1 MADDVRVRVGRTS
14 AVPSGSQ
21 FDDLMRG
28 ERVMHAARWVAVV
41 FALVQVSLYRTL
53 PYPPGIQRLGYAL
66 AAGVALFN
74 FALIAA
80 SRQVRTERSV
90 RVMAAVGLV
99 GDALVAGAFV
109 WLYTFDSTAAI
120 YSVLYIIPLE
130 AAMRF
135 QLVGALSM
143 WAFITL
149 LYTAKEIWGSAKY
162 GYAIAA
168 ESISFRMGVGL
179 IIAVIGGLIARDLS
193 RQREHAEVT
202 KQRYERLVNGV
213 EAIVWEF
220 NPRTMRFTFISGEAE
235 RMLGYPPSD
244 MTDPR
249 FWRSHIHRDDLARV
263 NEHVRVLSRDGGQD
277 ECEFR
282 LIAADGHSVW
292 IHDVAA
298 GEPGPDGRPECVR
311 GIMVDITE
319 RKQAEMALLESERR
333 FRTAFN
339 GAGTGM
345 ALVGIDGRFLRVNDE
360 LVRITGYS
368 EEELLET
375 SFIAITHSEDQ
386 AAGRSLIRRML
397 SGGQRTFLGEQR
409 YVHKTGTVVWVLVSS
424 SLVVDDADRPLYF
437 ITQIQDITERKRAE
451 DLLEHQ
457 ALHDPMTGLPNRT
470 LLLDRLTH
478 AMARCRRT
486 GRVAAVLFMDLDR
499 LKLVNDSMG
508 HEAGD
513 SLLTAVARRIETILR
528 PQDTAARH
536 GGDEFVIV
544 CEDLESPQHA
554 VVIAE
559 RLGEV
564 LAAPFA
570 LSAGEAYVTA
580 SIGIAVSRSA
590 GDTPESLLRDADA
603 AMYRAKEKGKARY
616 ELFDDLLRQRAADR
630 LRMVN
635 DLNRAQDRGEFELV
649 YQPTVDLASTKYV
662 GVEALLRWRQ
672 GRSLVPPPEFLNLA
686 EETGLIVP
694 IGHWALRTACEQLA
708 EWNRAR
714 AERQDGSPPLWLS
727 LNVSPRQ
734 LTAPGLVESVA
745 HTLTETGA
753 EGRWLRFEVTEQ
765 ALSAGSHALDVLSG
779 LRDLGVGIFVDNFG
793 TGYSSLSFLRQF
805 PFDGIKVDGSF
816 VSRVA
821 SNEADLAIVRAVV
834 EMARGLGVRTVAENV
849 ESEEQAVA
857 LTEAGCDEAQ
867 GYYFYV
873 PSESDALAAVLD
885 RGPVLPRRDPAAKAA
900 KESIRLP

>member
-1 MADDVRVRVGRTS
+1 MRVGSRR
-14 AVPSGSQ
+14 AAPGGSH

-28 ERVMHAARWVAVV
+28 ERVMHAARWVAAV
-41 FALVQVSLYRTL
+41 FAVLQVSLYKTL

-66 AAGVALFN
+66 AVGVALFN
-74 FALIAA
+74 FGLIAA
-80 SRQVRTERSV
+80 SRQVRTERAA
-90 RVMAAVGLV
+90 RVMAGVGLV

-130 AAMRF
+130 GAMRF

-143 WAFITL
+143 WAFTAV

-162 GYAIAA
+162 GYVVAP

-179 IIAVIGGLIARDLS
+179 IIAVIGGLIARDLF
-193 RQREHAEVT
+193 RQREQAEVT
-202 KQRYERLVNGV
+202 KERYERLVNGV

-220 NPRTMRFTFISGEAE
+220 NPRTLRFTFVSGEAE

-249 FWRSHIHRDDLARV
+249 FWRSHMHPEDVARV
-263 NEHVRVLSRDGGQD
+263 NEHVRVLSREGGQD

-292 IHDVAA
+292 IHDVAT
-298 GEPGPDGRPECVR
+298 GEPGADGRPECVR

-319 RKQAEMALLESERR
+319 RKRAETALLESERR

-360 LVRITGYS
+360 LSRITGYS

-375 SFIAITHSEDQ
+375 SFIAITHAEDQ

-409 YVHKTGTVVWVLVSS
+409 YVHKSGTVVWVLVSS

-437 ITQIQDITERKRAE
+437 ITQVQDITERKRAE

-478 AMARCRRT
+478 AMARGRRT

-559 RLGEV
+559 RLGDV
-564 LAAPFA
+564 LAEPFA
-570 LSAGEAYVTA
+570 LPAGEAYVTA
-580 SIGIAVSRSA
+580 SIGIAVSRND

-635 DLNRAQDRGEFELV
+635 ELNRAQEEAEFELV
-649 YQPTVDLASTKYV
+649 YQPTVDLQTNRYV

-694 IGHWALRTACEQLA
+694 MGQWALRTGCEQLTR
-708 EWNRAR
+708 WNRER
-714 AERQDGSPPLWLS
+714 AAKGDAAPLWLS
-727 LNVSPRQ
+727 VNVSPRQ
-734 LTAPGLVESVA
+734 LASPGLVEFVRE
-745 HTLTETGA
+745 TLVETGA
-753 EGRWLRFEVTEQ
+753 EARWLRFEITEQ
-765 ALSAGSHALDVLSG
+765 ALSGGSHALDVLSA
-779 LRDLGVGIFVDNFG
+779 LRDLGIGVFVDNFG
-793 TGYSSLSFLRQF
+793 TGHSSLSFLRQF
-805 PFDGIKVDGSF
+805 PFDGMKVDGSF
-816 VSRVA
+816 VSRV
-821 SNEADLAIVRAVV
+821 STDPADLAIVRAVV

-849 ESEEQAVA
+849 ESEDQAVA
-857 LTEAGCDEAQ
+857 LAEAGCDEAQ

-873 PSESDALAAVLD
+873 PAEPEALGPVLE
-885 RGPVLPRRDPAAKAA
+885 RGPVLPRRGAQGVAKDV
-900 KESIRLP
+900 IRLP

>member
-1 MADDVRVRVGRTS
+1 
-14 AVPSGSQ
+14 
-21 FDDLMRG
+21 
-28 ERVMHAARWVAVV
+28 MHAARWVAVV
-41 FALVQVSLYRTL
+41 FALVQVTLYRTL

-66 AAGVALFN
+66 AATVALFN
-74 FALIAA
+74 FGLIAA
-80 SRQVRTERSV
+80 SRQVRTER
-90 RVMAAVGLV
+90 AARLLAASGLV
-99 GDALVAGAFV
+99 GDALVASGFV
-109 WLYTFDSTAAI
+109 WLYAFDSTAAI

-135 QLVGALSM
+135 QLGGALSM
-143 WAFITL
+143 WTFTAA
-149 LYTAKEIWGSAKY
+149 LYTGKEIWGSNRY

-168 ESISFRMGVGL
+168 ESISFRMGIGL

-193 RQREHAEVT
+193 RQREQAELT
-202 KQRYERLVNGV
+202 KVRYERLVNGV

-220 NPRTMRFTFISGEAE
+220 NPRSMRFTFVSGEAE
-235 RMLGYPPSD
+235 RMLGYTPEEMSN
-244 MTDPR
+244 PR
-249 FWRSHIHRDDLARV
+249 FWLSHMHPEDVARV

-292 IHDVAA
+292 IHDVGA
-298 GEPGPDGRPECVR
+298 GEPGPDGRPEYVR
-311 GIMVDITE
+311 GVMVDITE
-319 RKQAEMALLESERR
+319 RKRAETALLESERR

-368 EEELLET
+368 EDELLET
-375 SFIAITHSEDQ
+375 SFIAITHADDQ

-397 SGGQRTFLGEQR
+397 AGGQRTFLGEQR

-437 ITQIQDITERKRAE
+437 ITQVQDITERKRAE

-470 LLLDRLTH
+470 LLLDRLEH
-478 AMARCRRT
+478 AMARCSRT
-486 GRVAAVLFMDLDR
+486 GQMAAVLFMDLDR

-513 SLLTAVARRIETILR
+513 MLLKGVARRIETTLR

-544 CEDLESPQHA
+544 CEDLENAEQA
-554 VVIAE
+554 VAIAE
-559 RLGEV
+559 RVGSV
-564 LAAPFA
+564 LAEPFA
-570 LSAGEAYVTA
+570 LPAGEVYVTA
-580 SIGIAVSRSA
+580 SIGIAVSRSE

-616 ELFDDLLRQRAADR
+616 ELFDDVLRQRAADK

-635 DLNRAQDRGEFELV
+635 ELNRAQERSEFELV
-649 YQPTVDLASTKYV
+649 YQPTVDLQTSHYV

-672 GRSLVPPPEFLNLA
+672 GRSLVPPPEFLHLA

-694 IGHWALRTACEQLA
+694 MGHWALETACRQLN
-708 EWNRAR
+708 EWNTERA
-714 AERQDGSPPLWLS
+714 AASEPLPPVWLS
-727 LNVSPRQ
+727 SNVSPRQ
-734 LTAPGLVESVA
+734 LAAAGLTDWVRDV
-745 HTLTETGA
+745 LPRTGVQG
-753 EGRWLRFEVTEQ
+753 EWLRFEVTEQ
-765 ALSAGSHALDVLSG
+765 ALSGGPRVLDVLTE
-779 LRDLGVGIFVDNFG
+779 LRELGVGIYVDNFG

-816 VSRVA
+816 ISRVHT
-821 SNEADLAIVRAVV
+821 NDADLAIVRAVV

-849 ESEEQAVA
+849 ESEEQAA
-857 LTEAGCDEAQ
+857 LLAEAGCDEAQ

-873 PSESDALAAVLD
+873 PSEPGPLAAVLE
-885 RGPVLPRRDPAAKAA
+885 RGPVLPRRETAPPST
-900 KESIRLP
+900 ESIRLP

>member
-1 MADDVRVRVGRTS
+1 MGRTD
-14 AVPSGSQ
+14 APRGDTR
-21 FDDLMRG
+21 FEDLMRG
-28 ERVMHAARWVAVV
+28 ERVMHAARWVAAV
-41 FALVQVSLYRTL
+41 FAVVQVSLYRTL
-53 PYPPGIQRLGYAL
+53 PYPPGIQRLGYLL

-80 SRQVRTERSV
+80 GRQVRTERSARIV
-90 RVMAAVGLV
+90 AATGLV
-99 GDALVAGAFV
+99 GDALVAAGFV

-135 QLVGALSM
+135 QLTGALSL
-143 WAFITL
+143 WAFTAV

-193 RQREHAEVT
+193 KQREQAQLTME
-202 KQRYERLVNGV
+202 RYERLVNGV
-213 EAIVWEF
+213 GAIVWEF
-220 NPRTMRFTFISGEAE
+220 NPRTMRFTFVSGEAE

-249 FWRSHIHRDDLARV
+249 FWRSHVHADDLARV
-263 NEHVRVLSRDGGQD
+263 NEHVRVLSRVGGQD

-282 LIAADGHSVW
+282 LVTADGQSVW
-292 IHDVAA
+292 LHDVAA
-298 GEPGPDGRPECVR
+298 SDPGADGRPECVR
-311 GIMVDITE
+311 GIMVDVTE
-319 RKQAEMALLESERR
+319 RKRAELALLESERR
-333 FRTAFN
+333 FRSAFN

-345 ALVGIDGRFLRVNDE
+345 ALIGIDGRFLRVNDE

-368 EEELLET
+368 EDELLET
-375 SFIAITHSEDQ
+375 SFIAITHADDQ
-386 AAGRSLIRRML
+386 AGGRSLIRRML
-397 SGGQRTFLGEQR
+397 SGGRRTFLGEQR
-409 YVHKTGTVVWVLVSS
+409 YIHKTGTVVWVLVSS

-437 ITQIQDITERKRAE
+437 ITQVQDITERKRAE

-486 GRVAAVLFMDLDR
+486 GRMAAVLFMDLDR

-513 SLLTAVARRIETILR
+513 TLLTAVARRIETTLR

-544 CEDLESPQHA
+544 CEDLDSAEAA
-554 VVIAE
+554 VTIAE

-564 LAAPFA
+564 LAEPFA
-570 LSAGEAYVTA
+570 LPAGEAYVTA
-580 SIGIAVSRSA
+580 SIGIAVSRSE

-616 ELFDDLLRQRAADR
+616 ELFDDLLRQRALDR

-635 DLNRAQDRGEFELV
+635 DLHRAHEQNEFELV
-649 YQPTVDLASTKYV
+649 YQPTVDLATNRYV
-662 GVEALLRWRQ
+662 GVETLLRWRQ
-672 GRSLVPPPEFLNLA
+672 GRSLVPPTEFLNLA

-694 IGHWALRTACEQLA
+694 MGTWALRTACAQVA
-708 EWNRAR
+708 EWNRER
-714 AERQDGSPPLWLS
+714 AAATEPVAPLWLS
-727 LNVSPRQ
+727 VNVSPRQ
-734 LTAPGLVESVA
+734 LSDPGLLSSVKQI
-745 HTLTETGA
+745 LDETGA

-765 ALSAGSHALDVLSG
+765 ALSAGAHALDVLG
-779 LRDLGVGIFVDNFG
+779 ELRDLGVGVFVDNFG

-816 VSRVA
+816 IARVHA
-821 SNEADLAIVRAVV
+821 SEADLAIVRAVV
-834 EMARGLGVRTVAENV
+834 EMARGLSVRTVAENV
-849 ESEEQAVA
+849 ESEEQAAVLA
-857 LTEAGCDEAQ
+857 LAGCDEAQ

-873 PSESDALAAVLD
+873 PSEPETLAPVLE
-885 RGPVLPRRDPAAKAA
+885 RGPVLPRKAT
-900 KESIRLP
+900 SPTGSGPIVLS

>member
-1 MADDVRVRVGRTS
+1 
-14 AVPSGSQ
+14 
-21 FDDLMRG
+21 
-28 ERVMHAARWVAVV
+28 MHVARWVAAV
-41 FALVQVSLYRTL
+41 FATVQVSLYRTL
-53 PYPPGIQRLGYAL
+53 PYPPGIQRIGYLL
-66 AAGVALFN
+66 AAGIALFN
-74 FALIAA
+74 FGLIAA
-80 SRQVRTERSV
+80 SRQVRTERSA
-90 RVMAAVGLV
+90 RLMAGIGLA
-99 GDALVAGAFV
+99 GDALVAAAFV
-109 WLYTFDSTAAI
+109 WLFAFDATSAI

-135 QLVGALSM
+135 QLGGALSV
-143 WAFITL
+143 WGFSAL
-149 LYTAKEIWGSAKY
+149 LYTGKEIWSSAQY
-162 GYAIAA
+162 GYEVGP

-193 RQREHAEVT
+193 RQREQAELT

-220 NPRTMRFTFISGEAE
+220 DPRTLRFTFVSGEAE
-235 RMLGYPPSD
+235 RMLGYPPEEMSN
-244 MTDPR
+244 PR
-249 FWRSHIHRDDLARV
+249 FWLSHMHPDDVGRV
-263 NEHVRVLSRDGGQD
+263 NEHVRILSRVGGQD

-282 LIAADGHSVW
+282 LIAADGQTVW
-292 IHDVAA
+292 IHDVAN
-298 GEPGPDGRPECVR
+298 GEPGSDGRPECVR
-311 GIMVDITE
+311 GVMVDITE
-319 RKQAEMALLESERR
+319 RKRAETALLESERR

-397 SGGQRTFLGEQR
+397 SGGQRTFSGEQR
-409 YVHKTGTVVWVLVSS
+409 YVHQTGTLVWVLVSYS
-424 SLVVDDADRPLYF
+424 MVVDDADRPLYF
-437 ITQIQDITERKRAE
+437 IAQIQDITERKRAE

-486 GRVAAVLFMDLDR
+486 GRLAAVLFVDLDR
-499 LKLVNDSMG
+499 LKMVNDSMG

-513 SLLTAVARRIETILR
+513 RLLTAVARRIETILR

-536 GGDEFVIV
+536 GGDEFVVV
-544 CEDLESPQHA
+544 CEDLESAQHA

-559 RLGEV
+559 RLGDV
-564 LAAPFA
+564 LAAPFV
-570 LSAGEAYVTA
+570 LPEGEVYVTA
-580 SIGIAVSRSA
+580 SIGISISRND
-590 GDTPESLLRDADA
+590 GDTPDSLLRDADA

-635 DLNRAQDRGEFELV
+635 DLSRAQEQHEFELV
-649 YQPTVDLASTKYV
+649 YQPTVDLQTGSYV

-686 EETGLIVP
+686 EETGMIVP
-694 IGHWALRTACEQLA
+694 IGQWALRTACRQLA
-708 EWNRAR
+708 AWN
-714 AERQDGSPPLWLS
+714 AERAAASDPSPPLWLS
-727 LNVSPRQ
+727 LNMSPRQ
-734 LTAPGLVESVA
+734 IAAPGLVQGVKEV
-745 HTLTETGA
+745 LEETGA
-753 EGRWLRFEVTEQ
+753 QGQWVRFEVTEQ
-765 ALSAGSHALDVLSG
+765 ALTAGAHLVDILGG

-816 VSRVA
+816 VSRVET
-821 SNEADLAIVRAVV
+821 NEADLAIVRAIV

-849 ESEEQAVA
+849 ESEEQAA
-857 LTEAGCDEAQ
+857 LLTQAGCDEAQ
-867 GYYFYV
+867 GYYFYI
-873 PSESDALAAVLD
+873 PSEPDTLGPVLE
-885 RGPVLPRRDPAAKAA
+885 RGPVLPRRDSSATAPRQI
-900 KESIRLP
+900 IRLN